1 MLPALCL
8 LLAQLVVTR
17 QLERSVQR
25 LLVIAAVHDEPE
37 ILCEREF
44 LRLDEVLATDGD
56 RVHPDLVRD
65 QVDHP
70 LDKMGCLRA
79 ARSAVGI
86 GRHLVGEHSYRA

>member
-17 QLERSVQR
+17 QLERSVES
-25 LLVIAAVHDEPE
+25 LLVIAAVHYEPE
-37 ILCEREF
+37 ILRKRKF
-44 LRLDEVLATDGD
+44 LRLNEVLATDGD

-65 QVDHP
+65 QVNHP

-79 ARSAVGI
+79 ARSAVGV
-86 GRHLVGEHSYRA
+86 GRDLVGEHSHRA